1 MHIKQGAANLLKTR
15 AKSKQKY
22 TDKGRNMNLSNYDDL
37 SQTDPIN
44 SGYFKV
50 ASSTPTFIIIDDQ
63 PLEALG
69 LKATLLQTF
78 QDASIFIAP
87 SYSSG
92 EDLIAEKLI
101 DGRIDLILAFIDMKA
116 DGYIAPIER
125 LHSKYPFICL
135 AVAAPLSMPIAPTN
149 SSIVLQCLEAGAQG
163 YVSKSSA
170 IDVIQG
176 AVQSVLKGN
185 VYIPSEIM
193 KAPDEVLVAPE
204 RSTVH
209 PFSGL
214 VSLSSRQY
222 LQTLVNEAGNMQYSR
237 VSSAKVRAIR
247 PSIDVTNASKATIT
261 GYEIGLTGRQV
272 DVLDLILLGLSNK
285 RICRELD
292 LAEGTVKVHV
302 SAVLRALGARTRT
315 EAVVAAGNIGLKS
328 RVTGQ

>member
-1 MHIKQGAANLLKTR
+1 
-15 AKSKQKY
+15 
-22 TDKGRNMNLSNYDDL
+22 MNLSNFDDGDL
-37 SQTDPIN
+37 VNN
-44 SGYFKV
+44 SNSVYFKV
-50 ASSTPTFIIIDDQ
+50 ASSTPTFVIIDDQ

-69 LKATLLQTF
+69 LKAMLLQIHK
-78 QDASIFIAP
+78 DASIFIAT
-87 SYSSG
+87 SYVQG
-92 EDLIAEKLI
+92 EELIAEKLI
-101 DGRIDLILAFIDMKA
+101 DGRIDLILAYIDLKA
-116 DGYIAPIER
+116 NTYLSSIEQ
-125 LHSKYPFICL
+125 LHRKYPYICL
-135 AVAAPLSMPIAPTN
+135 AVSAPLNMAATPAN
-149 SSIVLQCLEAGAQG
+149 SNLVLQCLEAGAVG
-163 YVSKSSA
+163 YVPKASS

-185 VYIPSEIM
+185 IYIPTEIM
-193 KAPDEVLVAPE
+193 KSQDSIHIDTPSDYHPTHEFGLDSHAQ
-204 RSTVH
+204 

-222 LQTLVNEAGNMQYSR
+222 LQSLAAEAGNTSFTRYSG
-237 VSSAKVRAIR
+237 AKVRPIK
-247 PSIDVTNASKATIT
+247 PGIPIVKQPKATIT

-328 RVTGQ
+328 RITS

>member
-1 MHIKQGAANLLKTR
+1 
-15 AKSKQKY
+15 
-22 TDKGRNMNLSNYDDL
+22 MNLSNFGESD
-37 SQTDPIN
+37 QVNN
-44 SGYFKV
+44 SNSAYFKV
-50 ASSTPTFIIIDDQ
+50 ASSTPTFVIIDDQ

-69 LKATLLQTF
+69 LKAMLLQIHK
-78 QDASIFIAP
+78 DASIFIA
-87 SYSSG
+87 SNYVKG
-92 EDLIAEKLI
+92 EELIAEKLI
-101 DGRIDLILAFIDMKA
+101 DGRIDLILAYIDLKTESYLTA
-116 DGYIAPIER
+116 IEQIHR
-125 LHSKYPFICL
+125 KYPYICL
-135 AVAAPLSMPIAPTN
+135 AVSAPLSMTTTPAN
-149 SSIVLQCLEAGAQG
+149 SNLVLQCLEAGAVG
-163 YVSKSSA
+163 YVPKASS

-185 VYIPSEIM
+185 IYIPTEIM
-193 KAPDEVLVAPE
+193 KSQDSIYIDAQADYHPTHEFGLDSLAQ
-204 RSTVH
+204 

-222 LQTLVNEAGNMQYSR
+222 LQSLAAEAGNTPFSR
-237 VSSAKVRAIR
+237 YNGAKVRPIK
-247 PSIDVTNASKATIT
+247 PGIPVVKQPKATIT

-328 RVTGQ
+328 RIKS